1 MITSAGVGSGIDI
14 ESIISQ
20 LMVLERQP
28 LNNIRR
34 KQADLDVQVSAF
46 GSLKSAISELETAAK
61 KLGDN
66 SEFGRYVATSSNE
79 DAFTATT
86 TTGTAAELHSINV
99 ISLAEAHRLSSG
111 QYASAADPVGT
122 GTYSFSSGS
131 DSFDITIDATNDSLT
146 GLRDAINDATGNSS
160 ISASIINVDGGSR
173 LVLTAKNSGT
183 ANSITAPAL
192 FTEIAAAKDASL
204 EIDGFAVTSST
215 NSVSGVVPGVTL
227 ELKAIGTGNLSTAR
241 DTESVKEKLE
251 EFATSY
257 NKLHSTISSLREGS
271 LKGESLLLNIESG
284 LRQQFFAP
292 IDVGN
297 GETVSVFDLGF
308 TFDKEGTLSLSESKM
323 TAAMDSD
330 LEKFISAFSDT
341 TNGFSKQIEDSLKK
355 YTTAGGLIGDRTD
368 GLDSRKRT
376 FDDQLERMEYR
387 LEQTEVRYR
396 KQFTAM
402 DALVAQLQAT
412 SSFMTQQLSSLNF
425 NSNR

>member
-1 MITSAGVGSGIDI
+1 MITAAGVGSGIDI

-34 KQADLDVQVSAF
+34 KQANLDVQVSAF
-46 GSLKSAISELETAAK
+46 GSLKSAISELETTAK
-61 KLGDN
+61 KLADL
-66 SEFGRYVATSSNE
+66 SEFGRYVASSSNE
-79 DAFTATT
+79 DTFTATT
-86 TTGTAAELHSINV
+86 TIGTAAELHSINV
-99 ISLAEAHRLSSG
+99 ISLAEAHRMSSG
-111 QYASAADPVGT
+111 LYAAASDPVGT

-131 DSFDITIDATNDSLT
+131 DSFDVNIDATNDSLT
-146 GLRDAINDATGNSS
+146 GLRDAINDASGNNS

-192 FTEIAAAKDASL
+192 FTEISAATDAQL
-204 EIDGFAVTSST
+204 EVDGFAVTSDS
-215 NSVSGVVPGVTL
+215 NSVSNVIPGVTL
-227 ELKAIGTGNLSTAR
+227 ELKAVGTGDLSTTR

-251 EFATSY
+251 EFVENY
-257 NKLHSTISSLREGS
+257 NKLHSTIDNLREGS
-271 LKGESLLLNIESG
+271 LRGESLLLNIESG

-297 GETVSVFDLGF
+297 GETVSVFELGL
-308 TFDKEGTLSLSESKM
+308 TFDKEGTLSLDDDKM

-341 TNGFSKQIEDSLKK
+341 SNGFSKQIESSLSK

-368 GLDSRKRT
+368 GLDSRNRS

-387 LEQTEVRYR
+387 LEQTELRYR

-412 SSFMTQQLSSLNF
+412 SSFMTQSLSSLNF
-425 NSNR
+425 NNG

>member
-28 LNNIRR
+28 LNNIRK
-34 KQADLDVQVSAF
+34 KQANLDVQVSAF
-46 GSLKSAISELETAAK
+46 GSLKSAISELETTAK
-61 KLGDN
+61 KLGDS
-66 SEFGRYVATSSNE
+66 SEFGRYVASSSNE

-111 QYASAADPVGT
+111 QYASASDPVGT

-146 GLRDAINDATGNSS
+146 GLRDAINDAAGNNS

-192 FTEIAAAKDASL
+192 FTEIAAATDASL
-204 EIDGFAVTSST
+204 EIDGFAVTSAS
-215 NSVSGVVPGVTL
+215 NSVSDVVPGVTL
-227 ELKAIGTGNLSTAR
+227 ELKAIGTGNLSTTR

-257 NKLHSTISSLREGS
+257 NKLHSTINSLREGS

-297 GETVSVFDLGF
+297 GETVSIFDLGF
-308 TFDKEGTLSLSESKM
+308 TFDKEGTLTLSESKM

-330 LEKFISAFSDT
+330 LEKFIGAFSDT
-341 TNGFSKQIEDSLKK
+341 TNGFAKQIETSLKK
-355 YTTAGGLIGDRTD
+355 YTSAGGLIGDRTD
-368 GLDSRKRT
+368 GLDSRKRS

-425 NSNR
+425 QQ